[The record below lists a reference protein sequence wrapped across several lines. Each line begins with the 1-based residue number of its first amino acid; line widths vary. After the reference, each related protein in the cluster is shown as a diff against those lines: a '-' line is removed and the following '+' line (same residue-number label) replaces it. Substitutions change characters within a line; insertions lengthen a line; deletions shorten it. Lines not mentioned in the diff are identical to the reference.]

1 VGFQTNKSHFIIY
14 ILAVLATLLITLFLI
29 QVVMSPTLDDL
40 LSLVIILG
48 LISLSSVLLGYGFY
62 KIGLWWR
69 LPRISDSI
77 ILGHFIASGLMLLNV
92 WIAAR
97 LMFLNR
103 HDLLLASFLLFF
115 AGGISIAFGYFLSK
129 SISQEL
135 KVLTRSAQ
143 QISQG
148 DLSVRVPVHGA
159 DEIAQLSAA
168 FNEMAARLEKT
179 AEKEKALENARR
191 NLVAWASHDLR
202 TPLTS
207 LRVMI
212 DALADGVV
220 TDPPTVNRYLQQS
233 QNELS
238 RMSKLIDDLFE
249 LAQLDAGFLDLNI
262 EKIDLSD
269 LISDTLESFAARAD
283 ALALNL
289 KGRVDHDVHLIWA
302 DPEKLSRILDNLLS
316 NALRYTPPEGNITL
330 SARKRGKDTVVL
342 VKDSGSGIEPEH
354 LSQIFDPFYRGE
366 KSRARDDSGQSGVG
380 LGLAIA
386 RGLIEAHGGKIWVD
400 SEPDVGTEFGFVLP
414 GRDQI
419 QGSHQDQE

>member
-1 VGFQTNKSHFIIY
+1 MDPRTNKSHFIIY

-29 QVVMSPTLDDL
+29 QVVMNPSLDDL

-48 LISLSSVLLGYGFY
+48 LISLGSVVLGYGSY
-62 KIGLWWR
+62 RIGIWWR

-77 ILGHFIASGLMLLNV
+77 ILGHFIASGLMLFNV

-97 LMFLNR
+97 LMFINR

-115 AGGISIAFGYFLSK
+115 AGGISTAFGYFLSK

-135 KVLTRSAQ
+135 EVLTRSAQ

-148 DLSVRVPVHGA
+148 DLSVRVPVHGT

-168 FNEMAARLEKT
+168 FNEMASRLEKT

-207 LRVMI
+207 LRVMV
-212 DALADGVV
+212 DALADKMV
-220 TDPPTVNRYLQQS
+220 TDQANVDRYLQQS
-233 QNELS
+233 QNEIS

-249 LAQLDAGFLDLNI
+249 LAQLDAGYLDLNI

-269 LISDTLESFAARAD
+269 LISDTLESFAARAES
-283 ALALNL
+283 LSLNL
-289 KGRVDHDVHLIWA
+289 KGKVGPDVQLVWA
-302 DPEKLSRILDNLLS
+302 DPEKLTRILDNLLS
-316 NALRYTPPEGNITL
+316 NALRYTPAGGTIIL
-330 SARKRGKDTVVL
+330 SARKRDEDTVVL
-342 VKDSGSGIEPEH
+342 VKDTGSGIDPEH
-354 LSQIFDPFYRGE
+354 IPQIFDPFYREE
-366 KSRARDDSGQSGVG
+366 KSRMRDDSGQGGVG

-386 RGLIEAHGGKIWVD
+386 KGLIEAHGGEIWVESD
-400 SEPDVGTEFGFVLP
+400 PGVGTEFGFTLP
-414 GRDQI
+414 DRD
-419 QGSHQDQE
+419 